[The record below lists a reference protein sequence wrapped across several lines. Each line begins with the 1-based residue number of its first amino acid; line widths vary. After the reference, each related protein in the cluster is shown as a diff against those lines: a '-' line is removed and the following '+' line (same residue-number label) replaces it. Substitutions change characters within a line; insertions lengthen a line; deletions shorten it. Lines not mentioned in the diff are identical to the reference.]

1 MTDDKQPLDSKTA
14 LTYFMQHDLGT
25 FMTAELR
32 LLSGKSQY
40 SFVVYRDLKKIWE
53 GNLQQ
58 LTEMVLLGAVYK
70 ARLEHETK
78 ESASCKTP
86 TLSSTSQPSL
96 PTPETP
102 W

>member
-1 MTDDKQPLDSKTA
+1 MTEQQPLDSKTA
-14 LTYFMQHDLGT
+14 LTYFMQHDLAT

-32 LLSGKSQY
+32 ILSGKSQY
-40 SFVVYRDLKKIWE
+40 SFTIYRDLKKIWE

-58 LTEMVLLGAVYK
+58 LTEMVLLGVTYK
-70 ARLEHETK
+70 SRLEQQAK
-78 ESASCKTP
+78 EKTCETP
-86 TLSSTSQPSL
+86 TLSSTSPNSP

>member
-1 MTDDKQPLDSKTA
+1 MADDKQPLDSKTA

-25 FMTAELR
+25 FITAELR
-32 LLSGKSQY
+32 VLSGKSQY
-40 SFVVYRDLKKIWE
+40 SFVIYRDLKKIWE

-58 LTEMVLLGAVYK
+58 LTEMVLLGVTYK
-70 ARLEHETK
+70 SRLEQQGK
-78 ESASCKTP
+78 EKPCETP